1 MPWKTGAGKCTDY
14 TSPSIHHYRGIISNK
29 YLKVTFKIQ
38 KKMTF
43 LSPELGRFRPSR
55 LEEDSVTVRRPSRYT
70 WQHWGIQG
78 ARNVDSWWWNT
89 RTNPHEMP
97 VTMVKQW
104 LVKTISTVEIFTS
117 QVQHETMEKSKFW
130 KYVPSFVVFP
140 KSGASC
146 IASSRVTWDVARSCC
161 FTPEIWWGKFHGW
174 WIRLQQKSH
183 ICPSGAHYNRWE
195 IMAIGSYHAKKVTFL
210 V

>member
-130 KYVPSFVVFP
+130 KIRAIFRGVSKIWSLMHCQFP
-140 KSGASC
+140 CDMGRC
-146 IASSRVTWDVARSCC
+146 QVMLLHTRNMMR
-161 FTPEIWWGKFHGW
+161 
-174 WIRLQQKSH
+174 
-183 ICPSGAHYNRWE
+183 
-195 IMAIGSYHAKKVTFL
+195 KVSWL
-210 V
+210 VD